1 MSDFLTKDSGERE
14 QFQSGMQRDTQ
25 KGKPRYD
32 LIDRAF
38 LKRWAELMARGA
50 EKYGEENW
58 RKAEGEKELSRF
70 QASAIRHLFQW
81 LEGDTSEDHAVA
93 VAFNI
98 SGAEMVKDKM
108 KSGGCPCDL
117 GLPPIGSECC
127 CRDCHGEE
135 GLAF

>member
-1 MSDFLTKDSGERE
+1 MFETIDSGARE

-25 KGKPRYD
+25 AGKPRYD

-58 RKAEGEKELSRF
+58 RKAEGEAEFRRF
-70 QASAIRHLFQW
+70 RASAIRHLFQY
-81 LEGDTSEDHAVA
+81 LDGDSSEDHAVA
-93 VAFNI
+93 VAFNLA
-98 SGAEMVKDKM
+98 GAEMVKAKM
-108 KSGGCPCDL
+108 QPK
-117 GLPPIGSECC
+117 
-127 CRDCHGEE
+127 E